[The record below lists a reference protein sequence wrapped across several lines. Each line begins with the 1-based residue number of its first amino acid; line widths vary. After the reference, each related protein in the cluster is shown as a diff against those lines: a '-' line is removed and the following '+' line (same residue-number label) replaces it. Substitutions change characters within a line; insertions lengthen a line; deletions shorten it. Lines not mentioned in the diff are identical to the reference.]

1 MPQLLQV
8 KSLQKGYRKYPFSGL
23 KTVLRRV
30 DFQLRPGEIAGL
42 YGANGSGK
50 TTFTRLLVGLTN
62 QDDGVVEVLGMKP
75 SHALKKG
82 LIGYVPE
89 RERLPGYMTAESM
102 LRVRSRAAQAAPD
115 PSWLDYLFDALN
127 LEAIRDRPAR
137 ELSKGQRQRI
147 SIVLAIATQ
156 PALVIMD
163 EPTDGLDPIG
173 RIKVRD
179 IIREMGRRNIGVL
192 MNSHLVD
199 ETQSAC
205 ESYAILFDGEI
216 QERGRSDALRSEVAR
231 WQVSFHKDT
240 PGYSEAF
247 QRLDLSS
254 ADERGFVTAPADS
267 LASLNDFI
275 RRAQSE
281 GLLLSALEPEQHPI
295 EDKLAEYASRGAS
308 QS

>member
-8 KSLQKGYRKYPFSGL
+8 RSLQKGYRKYPFSGL
-23 KTVLRRV
+23 NLVLRSV

-62 QDDGVVEVLGMKP
+62 QDDGLVEVLGMKP
-75 SHALKKG
+75 AHALKSG

-89 RERLPGYMTAESM
+89 RERLPGYMTVESM
-102 LRVRSRAAQAAPD
+102 LRVRSRAARTAPD
-115 PSWLDYLFDALN
+115 PQWLDYLFDALQ
-127 LEAIRDRPAR
+127 LESIQRRPAR

-173 RIKVRD
+173 RIMVRD

-205 ESYAILFDGEI
+205 ESYAILFEGEI

-231 WQVSFHKDT
+231 WQISFHKDT
-240 PGYSEAF
+240 PGHDDAF
-247 QRLDLSS
+247 ARLGLPP
-254 ADERGFVTAPADS
+254 ADERGFITAPADS
-267 LASLNDFI
+267 LESLNEFI
-275 RRAQSE
+275 RRSQKE
-281 GLLLSALEPEQHPI
+281 GLLLSALEPERHPI
-295 EDKLAEYASRGAS
+295 EDKLADYAARGTE
-308 QS
+308 Q